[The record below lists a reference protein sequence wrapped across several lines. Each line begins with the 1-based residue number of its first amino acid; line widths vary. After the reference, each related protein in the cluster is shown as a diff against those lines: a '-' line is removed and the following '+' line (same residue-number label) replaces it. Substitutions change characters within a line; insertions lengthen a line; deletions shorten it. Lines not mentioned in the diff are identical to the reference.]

1 MRRVTWM
8 ASLAALLLASGLAAQ
23 ETAKD
28 TSTNDPGQTA
38 QRKIR
43 VLASPYDLASFYR
56 SSGGSGYGYG
66 LFGDDR
72 DGRLQGI
79 ERYPIAGYYRSGDR
93 ESFGYWREQTW
104 RRAPLPM
111 TRTRRRTSTARR
123 SELYLFVPALLAP
136 VMPLAEARA
145 ERAADPAVR

>member
-1 MRRVTWM
+1 MT
-8 ASLAALLLASGLAAQ
+8 SLAALLLTSGLAAQ
-23 ETAKD
+23 DTAKD
-28 TSTNDPGQTA
+28 ASANAPEQTT

-56 SSGGSGYGYG
+56 SSGGSGYG

-93 ESFGYWREQTW
+93 ESFGYWRAQTW
-104 RRAPLPM
+104 RRTPLPM
-111 TRTRRRTSTARR
+111 TRTRRRTSSARR
-123 SELYLFVPALLAP
+123 SELYLFVPALLVP
-136 VMPLAEARA
+136 VMPLAEERT
-145 ERAADPAVR
+145 ERAADPALR

>member
-28 TSTNDPGQTA
+28 ASTNEPGQA
-38 QRKIR
+38 AHRKIR

-56 SSGGSGYGYG
+56 SSGRSRYG

-72 DGRLQGI
+72 DGRLKGI
-79 ERYPIAGYYRSGDR
+79 ERYPIAGYYRSGNR
-93 ESFGYWREQTW
+93 ESFAYWHEQTW

-111 TRTRRRTSTARR
+111 TRTKRRTSAARR
-123 SELYLFVPALLAP
+123 GELYLFVPALLVP
-136 VMPLAEARA
+136 VMPLAEERT
-145 ERAADPAVR
+145 ERAADPALR